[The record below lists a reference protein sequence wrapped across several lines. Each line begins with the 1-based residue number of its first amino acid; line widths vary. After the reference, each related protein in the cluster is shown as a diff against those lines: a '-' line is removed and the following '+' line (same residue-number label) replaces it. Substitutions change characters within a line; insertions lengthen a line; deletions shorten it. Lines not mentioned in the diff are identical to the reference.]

1 MLLLLL
7 TQRLQVQQRELDAM
21 VIKLMVVV
29 VMGEV
34 KLEPMIMLLLLQ
46 LLVTPR

>member
-21 VIKLMVVV
+21 AIKLMVVVV

-34 KLEPMIMLLLLQ
+34 KLEPMIMLLQ

>member
-21 VIKLMVVV
+21 AIKLMVV

-34 KLEPMIMLLLLQ
+34 KLEPMIMLLLR

>member
-1 MLLLLL
+1 M
-7 TQRLQVQQRELDAM
+7 A
-21 VIKLMVVV
+21 IKLMVVVV

-34 KLEPMIMLLLLQ
+34 KLEPMIMLLLQ

>member
-1 MLLLLL
+1 MLLLL

-21 VIKLMVVV
+21 AIKLMVV

-34 KLEPMIMLLLLQ
+34 KLEPMIMLLQ

>member
-1 MLLLLL
+1 M
-7 TQRLQVQQRELDAM
+7 A
-21 VIKLMVVV
+21 IKLMVV

-34 KLEPMIMLLLLQ
+34 KLEPMIMLLLR

>member
-1 MLLLLL
+1 M
-7 TQRLQVQQRELDAM
+7 A
-21 VIKLMVVV
+21 IKLMVV

-34 KLEPMIMLLLLQ
+34 KLEQMIMLLQ

>member
-1 MLLLLL
+1 M
-7 TQRLQVQQRELDAM
+7 A
-21 VIKLMVVV
+21 IKLMVV

-34 KLEPMIMLLLLQ
+34 KLEPMIMLLLQ

>member
-1 MLLLLL
+1 MLLLLLL

-21 VIKLMVVV
+21 AIKLMVV

-34 KLEPMIMLLLLQ
+34 KLEPMIMLLLR

>member
-1 MLLLLL
+1 M
-7 TQRLQVQQRELDAM
+7 A
-21 VIKLMVVV
+21 IKLMVV